1 MGGGGRG
8 GGRRKEW
15 RGVEGRDRSLTCNE
29 LPTSNILLARDIRIS
44 SGSMGRAVNKF
55 ESWGRIRNTGPTC
68 YLGCHVVLT
77 DTHKAR
83 NWELLTSIVPGDH
96 PQLCTKPLRKFWI
109 YSWLI
114 HLNLAVTGK
123 LKWDDFLTNTYSKI
137 KRKKLA
143 KNGRLDSSF
152 GRLPSSSWVCTT

>member
-1 MGGGGRG
+1 MELFCQRNWNDLHIVYVSHNLQKGFLFNNQAYLVMKQNLIKSRR
-8 GGRRKEW
+8 RRKEW

-29 LPTSNILLARDIRIS
+29 LPTSNILLARDTRIS

-68 YLGCHVVLT
+68 YLGCHVALT

-83 NWELLTSIVPGDH
+83 NWELLTSNVPGDH

-123 LKWDDFLTNTYSKI
+123 LKWDDF
-137 KRKKLA
+137 
-143 KNGRLDSSF
+143 
-152 GRLPSSSWVCTT
+152 